1 MWLGCDRR
9 GYGPKKE
16 RRAAGTPVAT
26 CDLTHRRGRMRYA
39 LEAAAFWSKTLVQ
52 SLLVQYLKLQA
63 NYSTLFRPQKASA
76 AMISP
81 PLDDFR

>member
-1 MWLGCDRR
+1 MWIW
-9 GYGPKKE
+9 PEE
-16 RRAAGTPVAT
+16 RAP
-26 CDLTHRRGRMRYA
+26 CSRYACCHLRPDPSARTNA